1 MAGRVIDELVTIIR
15 YNTSNRE
22 LRRAEQQVNDFTRNT
37 QRQFA
42 SWGQNISK
50 ITRAATVVIG
60 ALGAGAFKVGAAEE
74 RSLLNLRT
82 QLGLTADAVEG
93 LKAPLRD
100 LSKETNRPLKELN
113 DAMFSVKSAGL
124 ETADALVVMDQSAKA
139 AASGLGETKPIA
151 LLASGAVYSYGAAV
165 LDGKRAVEIL
175 LATVK
180 AGNLDAAQLATTFG
194 RTFEF
199 AAKLGVGVDEVGT
212 AIAGYTRGGQNA
224 SQATDAVRMALTA
237 LLAPSTEAEK
247 ILNEVGLSVE
257 DVHRH
262 IREEGFIQTIRML
275 SDELEGDTTQLRR
288 LFGDVNAVGFALSAS
303 GPKFHDYMDIQ
314 ADIRASTD
322 SVNEAFD
329 IYANSSV
336 ADADR
341 ATNNLRLALSTLYNN
356 VLAPLLQ
363 LFGKLPSAIQ
373 TVVLGMGAMQVAA
386 TVGLAPS
393 IGGLLTSL
401 GRFIVAL
408 KTGTI
413 WQSKFVVSL
422 KASRVAQLAGAAA
435 TGVATAATWAF
446 NAALL
451 ANPVGA
457 VIAAVALAL
466 VAAAVIVRKYWEPI
480 KAFFRGLWEGLQEAL
495 QPIKEA
501 FGEVIVALEP
511 LQPVLSA
518 IGDAFGWVGDIIG
531 KVVGWFT
538 KLLDPVDETSR
549 SVKQAG
555 DAGRTTGKI
564 IGTLLLL
571 PIKLIIGYFKLWIMI
586 IRTLINVF
594 TWLRDTVGKVISTIK
609 AVWNWAK
616 GNWPLLVGI
625 LLGPFGIVGAL
636 IWKFR
641 DQILGAFR
649 EVWDWLRESPI
660 FSPVIDG
667 IQAIIDFVRELPGRV
682 LGILKDI
689 PGMVADAI
697 RDIPGLGAALEV
709 FTGIAGKVKESFAQG
724 GIVPGPLGRPLLA
737 TVHGGEMVLPVGAS
751 RVIAQMLE
759 GFRLG
764 PAALPQ
770 APYHYG
776 QMYRSSV
783 INKSVT
789 VHIHEPIVIHTEA
802 TDAKGIAQELGEAIQ
817 DQIRNI
823 AYDHDGP
830 VER

>member
-82 QLGLTADAVEG
+82 QLGLTADEVEE

-100 LSKETNRPLKELN
+100 LSKETNRSLKEVN

-247 ILNEVGLSVE
+247 ILNGVGLSVA
-257 DVHRH
+257 DVHRN

-303 GPKFHDYMDIQ
+303 GPKFQDYMDIQ
-314 ADIRASTD
+314 ADIRASTN
-322 SVNEAFD
+322 SVNEAFE

-373 TVVLGMGAMQVAA
+373 TVVLGMGAMQIAS
-386 TVGLAPS
+386 TIGLGPS
-393 IGGLLTSL
+393 IGGLVGSL

-408 KTGTI
+408 KTGAI
-413 WQSKFVVSL
+413 WNSNFILSLRLAAISAGKYVASL
-422 KASRVAQLAGAAA
+422 K
-435 TGVATAATWAF
+435 
-446 NAALL
+446 
-451 ANPVGA
+451 
-457 VIAAVALAL
+457 IAAVATKVFRGVMLLTGGAARAMWLAITGPVGLVIGAFAL
-466 VAAAVIVRKYWEPI
+466 VGFVVYK
-480 KAFFRGLWEGLQEAL
+480 FRRQILGAL
-495 QPIKEA
+495 
-501 FGEVIVALEP
+501 
-511 LQPVLSA
+511 
-518 IGDAFGWVGDIIG
+518 
-531 KVVGWFT
+531 
-538 KLLDPVDETSR
+538 
-549 SVKQAG
+549 
-555 DAGRTTGKI
+555 
-564 IGTLLLL
+564 
-571 PIKLIIGYFKLWIMI
+571 
-586 IRTLINVF
+586 
-594 TWLRDTVGKVISTIK
+594 K
-609 AVWNWAK
+609 AVWSWIK

-636 IWKFR
+636 VWKFR

-682 LGILKDI
+682 VGILKDI

-697 RDIPGLGAALEV
+697 RDVPGLGAALEV
-709 FTGIAGKVKESFAQG
+709 FTGIAGKVKERFDKG

-770 APYHYG
+770 APHYYG
-776 QMYRSSV
+776 QMYRSLV
-783 INKSVT
+783 TNRTVNINIT
-789 VHIHEPIVIHTEA
+789 EPIVIQTQA
-802 TDAKGIAQELGEAIQ
+802 TDAKGIAQELREEIQ
-817 DQIRNI
+817 DQVSNI
-823 AYDHDGP
+823 AFDHDGP